1 LNSDE
6 KIRTMRLNST
16 NLLKISFFVFL
27 FLAPAFV
34 FAQNTDA
41 QLAAQYYRNGE
52 YEKASML
59 YKNLYDQSRFNYYYF
74 DKYVNCLL
82 NLERYDECE
91 QTIKKEF
98 KRNSDQLQLLVAYG
112 NLLERQFKDEEA
124 KKKFEE
130 AIVRVP
136 GNRND
141 IVRLANAFV
150 GLTKYEYAIQT
161 YEKGM
166 KVMRDP
172 KLFAY
177 NLGDL
182 YRRKGDT
189 PKMIENYLRSIQ
201 QSENYVNT
209 LKNQFGRNL
218 DEEGFTE
225 LQRQLFG
232 FIQTAEDDIPY
243 IELLSWVF
251 IQKEDYSSALRQ
263 LKALDRRLNEN
274 GARVYR
280 MAETAANAGAYDAA
294 IGAYEYIIE
303 EKGNTSTYY
312 IDAKREALSCRRKK
326 VVEDYEYTREDL
338 LQLEQKYLAF
348 LNEFGR
354 NRTTATIIAEL
365 ADLYAFYLND
375 LEEAIKVLSDLI
387 EYPGVDRIVKAKAK
401 ISLADFYLM
410 QGERWEST
418 LLYSQVDK
426 EFKDDMLGHEAR
438 FRNAKLSY
446 YMGDFQWAQA
456 QFDVL
461 KASTSKL
468 ISNDALDLSIFIMDN
483 LGLDTTEV
491 SLRLYAKADLLTFQN
506 RFEAAFDTLDY
517 LQQQFPEHSLQD
529 DVFYAKAKLY
539 KKIREYDKAIE
550 MYQLIIDKHKEEIR
564 ADNAL
569 YELAQLYDY
578 QLGEPEKAKDL
589 YETLF
594 IDFSNSVYAV
604 DARKRY
610 RILRGDDIQ

>member
-1 LNSDE
+1 VD
-6 KIRTMRLNST
+6 
-16 NLLKISFFVFL
+16 
-27 FLAPAFV
+27 
-34 FAQNTDA
+34 
-41 QLAAQYYRNGE
+41 
-52 YEKASML
+52 
-59 YKNLYDQSRFNYYYF
+59 
-74 DKYVNCLL
+74 CLL
-82 NLERYDECE
+82 SLERYEECE
-91 QTIKKEF
+91 ATIKKEI
-98 KRNSDQLQLLVAYG
+98 KADPKSVQLLVAYG
-112 NLLERQFKDEEA
+112 NLLERQFKDKEA
-124 KKKFEE
+124 QKKYEE

-136 GNRND
+136 GNRSE
-141 IVRLANAFV
+141 IIRLANAFI

-166 KVMRDP
+166 EVMRDEDV
-172 KLFAY
+172 FAY

-189 PKMIENYLRSIQ
+189 EKMVENYLKSIR
-201 QSENYVNT
+201 QSESYVNT
-209 LKNQFGRNL
+209 LKNQFQRNL

-232 FIQTAEDDIPY
+232 FIQSSDNDIPY
-243 IELLSWVF
+243 IELLAWVF
-251 IQKEDYSSALRQ
+251 IQKEDYKSALRQ

-280 MAETAANAGAYDAA
+280 MAETAANAKAYDAA
-294 IGAYEYIIE
+294 IDAYEYIIE

-312 IDAKREALSCRRKK
+312 IEAKREALSCRRRK
-326 VVEDYEYTREDL
+326 VVEDYDYTREDL
-338 LQLEQKYLAF
+338 LELEAKYKSF
-348 LNEFGR
+348 LEEFGE
-354 NRTTATIIAEL
+354 NRTTATIIAEF
-365 ADLYAFYLND
+365 ADLYAFYLNELD
-375 LEEAIKVLSDLI
+375 KAVELLSELI
-387 EYPGVDRIVKAKAK
+387 EYPGVDRLVRARAK

-426 EFKDDMLGHEAR
+426 EFKDDILGHEAR

-468 ISNDALDLSIFIMDN
+468 ISNDAIDLSVFIMDN
-483 LGLDTTEV
+483 LGLDTTET
-491 SLRLYAKADLLTFQN
+491 SLRLYAKADLLSFQN
-506 RFEAAFDTLDY
+506 RFDAAFDTLDY
-517 LQQQFPEHSLQD
+517 LLRQFPDHSLQD

-539 KKIREYDKAIE
+539 KKLREYEKAAE
-550 MYQLIIDKHKEEIR
+550 MYQIIIDKHKEEIR

-569 YELAQLYDY
+569 YELAQLYEF

-594 IDFSNSVYAV
+594 IDFSNSVFAV
-604 DARKRY
+604 DARKRF